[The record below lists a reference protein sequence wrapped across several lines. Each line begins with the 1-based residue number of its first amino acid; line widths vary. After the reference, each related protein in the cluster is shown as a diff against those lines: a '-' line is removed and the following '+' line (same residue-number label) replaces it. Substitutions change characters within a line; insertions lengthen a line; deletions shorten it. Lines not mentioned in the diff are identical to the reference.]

1 MGDTLL
7 SSAILDLVAQL
18 VDKSLVQVKD
28 GGPVAR
34 YREVALAAALAVG
47 RTLTLEQA
55 TAEALAIADALA
67 SGGATVAES

>member
-18 VDKSLVQVKD
+18 VDKSLVQVED

-34 YREVALAAALAVG
+34 YREAALAAALAVG